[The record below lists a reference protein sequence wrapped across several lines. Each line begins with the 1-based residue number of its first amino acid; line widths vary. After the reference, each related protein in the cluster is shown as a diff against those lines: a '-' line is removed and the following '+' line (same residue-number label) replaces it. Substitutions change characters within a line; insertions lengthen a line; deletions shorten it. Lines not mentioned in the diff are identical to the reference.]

1 MRESQINLLST
12 AKILRHIHSQSAATR
27 YIYMHRRNKLS
38 RRETP
43 GNFGL
48 PKNPRDTKE
57 SEEDG
62 ERERKKKKKKSGGR
76 RYQRRKCNER
86 ARANLY
92 QPPEARGR
100 RYGSRTTPD
109 ISDG

>member
-1 MRESQINLLST
+1 M
-12 AKILRHIHSQSAATR
+12 
-27 YIYMHRRNKLS
+27 
-38 RRETP
+38 P

-57 SEEDG
+57 SGEEG
-62 ERERKKKKKKSGGR
+62 EREKEKEKKKDDGR
-76 RYQRRKCNER
+76 RYQGGSATNER

>member
-1 MRESQINLLST
+1 M
-12 AKILRHIHSQSAATR
+12 
-27 YIYMHRRNKLS
+27 
-38 RRETP
+38 P

-48 PKNPRDTKE
+48 PKNPRDMKE
-57 SEEDG
+57 SGGEGG
-62 ERERKKKKKKSGGR
+62 EREKEKEKKNGGR
-76 RYQRRKCNER
+76 RYQGGSATNER